1 LVLLNYETNEE
12 AEYAAIQARDARVAA
27 DARRYNR
34 EYMTYIGQKRIKHL
48 LTLQSPEECEDFFG
62 ELEPTQVERPLLGCD
77 ILIQQTRRFLD
88 FYKYNEID

>member
-62 ELEPTQVERPLLGCD
+62 ELEPTQVERSLLGCD